1 MNIRENI
8 DKITDKIKEKFSGEA
23 AGYQLFLNIVI
34 ILLVNI
40 AAVNLNIRVDL
51 TRNNTYS
58 LTDKSK
64 EVVSSLKE
72 NMKVKVLFSE
82 NLPAEHS
89 NILRYLKDVLQ
100 EYSYHGNRYFS
111 YEIVEETELEKQA
124 RDYGIQ
130 PVSSREFVDD
140 QVKIRRTYMGVVIQ
154 HADLMEKIPAL
165 TDPVG
170 LEYAI
175 TSRMEKMSSKID
187 GLLNLEKPIALT
199 LYLDSRMKQLPIDGI
214 NKIGKIV
221 QDAVAKSNK
230 VNYGKIKFRELDPSA
245 GKKDADIAAIYGL
258 QRVRWG
264 AGRTPD
270 GRAMKAGEGV
280 LGIVLETGK
289 RFKTIDL
296 NVTPSLFGN
305 YVVAGLEKM
314 EDKINDAVSGILS
327 SSARIGYLTGH
338 GIPDP
343 KDERTRNGA
352 GLLRKILEDKY
363 ELVSVDAAKNEIPAE
378 VSVLIVGGPQEK
390 LSDIELYRID
400 QFLMK
405 GKKIIFLID
414 SYREIQMPG
423 GQNMFQ
429 QRQPIVIPVTT
440 GLEGMLKSYGVT
452 VNKNIVLDTN
462 CSKVNVG
469 QMIKDYPVMPII
481 ERDGLNDDSIITRHL
496 NSALFMKASSVSVD
510 EKKLKEKGIAATKL
524 ISSSDESWLMKGR
537 VNFNPFMMDAS
548 RAGEMKSYDLAWLL
562 SGKFTSFFKGK
573 EVPEPK
579 EGKKKTGK
587 IATVARLDESV
598 ASGKGEILVVG
609 TAELIRSGFLSDSRK
624 ILSRGR
630 RNEAYSNDNLVHGMV
645 DYMAGNHFIP
655 EMLSKSLE
663 YNPLERSEDSERF
676 IMKTVNIAGVPL
688 LVVLAGILMWRRR
701 GRRRKQIQQQF
712 MGRVDNE

>member
-1 MNIRENI
+1 MNIREIVNNI
-8 DKITDKIKEKFSGEA
+8 KVKLAGESVS
-23 AGYQLFLNIVI
+23 YQLLLNVVI

-89 NILRYLKDVLQ
+89 SILRYLKDVLQ

-111 YEIVEETELEKQA
+111 YEIVDEKDLEKQA
-124 RDYGIQ
+124 KDYGIQ

-165 TDPVG
+165 SDPVG

-175 TSRMEKMSSKID
+175 TSRMEKMSGKID
-187 GLLNLEKPIALT
+187 GLLNLEKPMSLT
-199 LYLDSRMKQLPIDGI
+199 LFLDSRMKQLPIDGI
-214 NKIGKIV
+214 DKIGKIV
-221 QDAVAKSNK
+221 QEAVAKSNK
-230 VNYGKIKFRELDPSA
+230 LNYDKIKFSELDPSA
-245 GKKDADIAAIYGL
+245 DKKAGDVATIYGL

-270 GRAMKAGEGV
+270 GKVMKAGEGV
-280 LGIVLETGK
+280 LGIVLDTGK

-296 NVTPSLFGN
+296 NVAPSLFGN

-314 EDKINDAVSGILS
+314 EDKINDAVSGLLTS
-327 SSARIGYLTGH
+327 TARIGYLTGH
-338 GIPDP
+338 GIPDL
-343 KDERTRNGA
+343 KDERTREGA
-352 GLLRKILEDKY
+352 GLLRQILKDKY
-363 ELVSVDAAKNEIPAE
+363 ELVDVDAAKSDIPPEI
-378 VSVLIVGGPQEK
+378 SVLIVGGPKDK
-390 LSDIELYRID
+390 LTDIELYRID

-405 GKKIIFLID
+405 GKKIIFLVD
-414 SYREIQMPG
+414 SYREVQMPG

-429 QRQPIVIPVTT
+429 QRQPIVLPITT
-440 GLEGMLKSYGVT
+440 GLEEMLKSYGVT
-452 VNKNIVLDTN
+452 VNKNIVLDSN
-462 CSKVNVG
+462 CSKVNMG

-481 ERDGLNDDSIITRHL
+481 ERDGLNSDSVITRHL
-496 NSALFMKASSVSVD
+496 NSALFMKASSLTVD
-510 EKKLKEKGIAATKL
+510 EKKLKEKGIEAQKL
-524 ISSSDESWLMKGR
+524 VSSSDESWLMKGR
-537 VNFNPFMMDAS
+537 VNFNPFMMEAS
-548 RAGEMKSYDLAWLL
+548 PTGEMKSYDLAWLL
-562 SGKFTSFFKGK
+562 SGKFSSFFKGK
-573 EVPEPK
+573 DIPVSK
-579 EGKKKTGK
+579 DAKKKQGK
-587 IATVARLDESV
+587 ISTVARLDESI
-598 ASGKGEILVVG
+598 ASGKGEILVIG

-630 RNEAYSNDNLVHGMV
+630 QNEAFSNDNLVHGMV

-663 YNPLERSEDSERF
+663 YNPLEKSEDSERF

-688 LVVLAGILMWRRR
+688 LVILAGIAMWRRR
-701 GRRRKQIQQQF
+701 GRRRKQIQKQF
-712 MGRVDNE
+712 MGEVNDE